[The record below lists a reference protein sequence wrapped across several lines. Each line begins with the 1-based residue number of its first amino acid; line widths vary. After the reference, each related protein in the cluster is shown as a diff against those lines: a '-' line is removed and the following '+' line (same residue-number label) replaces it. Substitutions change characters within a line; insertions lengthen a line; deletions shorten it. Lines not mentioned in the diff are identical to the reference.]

1 MKFIRCSNTVGGTGA
16 LLRLILC
23 AAAML
28 LAAPPSLAQENTG
41 SISGTV
47 RDETGAAIPGA
58 KVTAS
63 SPTLVRSLEVASDK
77 EGVYRFPKLPVGTYT
92 VAVEQGGFKTSRREG
107 VELRLGDELKLDV
120 TMAAGN
126 VSETVVVSASAEAI
140 DVTSSRTATSLN
152 EKFIDQTPKGRT
164 FNSLLQ
170 VAPGVIFDPL
180 AGSAAGGSSGG
191 GMGMAAGGAPTVTTG
206 TNGNNPG
213 GGTGGFSVN
222 GASGSENIF
231 IVDGVD
237 VSNIRNG
244 ALGRESAIP
253 FEFVREVQIK
263 TGGLEA
269 EYGGAL
275 GGVINVTTRSGGND
289 FHGDALLQLNTA
301 ALNSAPRGFW
311 RLKPSDNS
319 KAEFFRQKEDDYR
332 EFFPGFSLGGP
343 VIKDRLNFFGG
354 YYPSVS
360 RFERSLDYSNG
371 ARTTTTRVLRHQ
383 ALARLDYAPT
393 QKIQVNTSFLWHPIR
408 VSGLLLGI
416 DPAVA
421 QPNTNVAAQG
431 GYVPANGY
439 TASFTYT
446 PTGNLI
452 LSARYGYKYVN
463 DKGATYGIPTVPF
476 VQYQRATSGSTYTG
490 LPVPSQ
496 FAGVAGFNT
505 TTNTFTVEKDTL
517 TRHNVYLDAAY
528 ITRLF
533 DRQHSFKA
541 GYSLNRMANAIRDD
555 FPDGS
560 FQIFWG
566 EGFTRGS
573 IQNARGD
580 YGYYVWQDGIRH
592 NASATGRNQGFY
604 IQDAWQVTRR
614 LTLNL
619 GVRFENEFLPPYTK
633 EVNGVRIANPIS
645 FGWGDKVAPRL
656 GGAWD
661 VFGDGRWKLS
671 ASYGQFYDTMKYELA
686 RSSFGGDYWHSRV
699 YKLDNPDITKLN
711 KRAPSALGSLIID
724 IDNRTIP
731 INSRGELE
739 GIDPDIEPMS
749 QRQWVVSSEH
759 RLPGNLVFTL
769 RYLHQRLVRGIEDI
783 GSYDANENEV
793 YVIGN
798 PGFGQASDK
807 AKTPLGEPFT
817 PKARRDYDGVELRF
831 DQRFGSGRLRNLSYF
846 GSYTWSRLYGN
857 WSGLADSNALGRSQ
871 PNVSRAFDLPQGN
884 FDANGKNVFGLLA
897 TDRPHTFKLFGS
909 YQLEWRGGST
919 DFGLA
924 QLAYSGTPI
933 SSTVSYGVPFF
944 FRGRGDLGRTPALVQ
959 TDLLLAHTISL
970 SERVKA
976 RVDMNVTN
984 LFNQGAVTNYNT
996 AINRNGNL
1004 PITDAQFFRGINVEA
1019 LLKPADSST
1028 PPARSPIYGL
1038 PLSYQGI
1045 REIRLGFR
1053 LTF

>member
-1 MKFIRCSNTVGGTGA
+1 
-16 LLRLILC
+16 
-23 AAAML
+23 
-28 LAAPPSLAQENTG
+28 
-41 SISGTV
+41 
-47 RDETGAAIPGA
+47 
-58 KVTAS
+58 
-63 SPTLVRSLEVASDK
+63 
-77 EGVYRFPKLPVGTYT
+77 
-92 VAVEQGGFKTSRREG
+92 
-107 VELRLGDELKLDV
+107 
-120 TMAAGN
+120 
-126 VSETVVVSASAEAI
+126 
-140 DVTSSRTATSLN
+140 
-152 EKFIDQTPKGRT
+152 
-164 FNSLLQ
+164 
-170 VAPGVIFDPL
+170 
-180 AGSAAGGSSGG
+180 G

-439 TASFTYT
+439 TAAFTYT

-452 LSARYGYKYVN
+452 LSARYGYKYVY

-711 KRAPSALGSLIID
+711 KRAPSALGSLI
-724 IDNRTIP
+724 
-731 INSRGELE
+731 
-739 GIDPDIEPMS
+739 
-749 QRQWVVSSEH
+749 
-759 RLPGNLVFTL
+759 
-769 RYLHQRLVRGIEDI
+769 
-783 GSYDANENEV
+783 
-793 YVIGN
+793 
-798 PGFGQASDK
+798 
-807 AKTPLGEPFT
+807 
-817 PKARRDYDGVELRF
+817 
-831 DQRFGSGRLRNLSYF
+831 
-846 GSYTWSRLYGN
+846 
-857 WSGLADSNALGRSQ
+857 
-871 PNVSRAFDLPQGN
+871 
-884 FDANGKNVFGLLA
+884 
-897 TDRPHTFKLFGS
+897 
-909 YQLEWRGGST
+909 
-919 DFGLA
+919 
-924 QLAYSGTPI
+924 
-933 SSTVSYGVPFF
+933 
-944 FRGRGDLGRTPALVQ
+944 
-959 TDLLLAHTISL
+959 
-970 SERVKA
+970 
-976 RVDMNVTN
+976 
-984 LFNQGAVTNYNT
+984 
-996 AINRNGNL
+996 
-1004 PITDAQFFRGINVEA
+1004 
-1019 LLKPADSST
+1019 
-1028 PPARSPIYGL
+1028 
-1038 PLSYQGI
+1038 
-1045 REIRLGFR
+1045 
-1053 LTF
+1053 